1 MGTTGNNYDIII
13 ENAIKDWY
21 DNMDNK
27 LKKVQWEIPKY
38 SKKQIDKAGKILA
51 KKNSTSEDKK
61 EALVILN
68 NWRSAHSYPLQV
80 ITSNLRNNNP
90 NAIVVQRLKRLD
102 SIIGKLER
110 FDNMSLY
117 RMQDLGGCRV
127 IVDSLDE
134 VYKSLNRYKNSRIRH
149 IFKKENDY
157 IQNPKESGYRSYHMV
172 YQFHSDT
179 KDTYNKNMFI
189 EIQFRTRL
197 QHIWATALE
206 TMGVYTKTALKAS
219 VGDKDILRFF
229 VLISSIFAIIE
240 DTPVCP
246 NTSNNYNELVEEVK
260 ELDDKLNITARLG
273 AISVAIKYA
282 NENYSKG
289 KGYYLLLLDLTHNL
303 LRVNKFSTSQIELA
317 TRIYDNIE
325 SLNNSDIDVVL
336 VSAPSVDALKAAY
349 PNYFSDIS
357 KFLEIIKIIYNETDN
372 INTKLK
378 II

>member
-229 VLISSIFAIIE
+229 VLVSSIFAMVE
-240 DTPVCP
+240 GTPVCP
-246 NTSNNYNELVEEVK
+246 NTSSNYNELVEEVK